1 MSCTNCAILG
11 TRWWKHQRQAPP
23 KRLKRQRKNRFMKV
37 NRILIEFHAPTRLI
51 SIAFIG
57 ILSLLPLKLLSAGG
71 RVALGVHGPCVH
83 RSRIICSRRNLPP
96 NIGGMEKYSSRE
108 NCAKYMQRPER
119 TRPLPPRLHKLA
131 ELEKN
136 WPPPAHPRAHYAR
149 ESEVSLYQKI
159 SCCCCRRIDFQF
171 SASFVTFLRNY
182 APRRLQLKMIAQ
194 TTLFHGFRKKNK
206 K

>member
-11 TRWWKHQRQAPP
+11 TRWWKHQHQAPP

-37 NRILIEFHAPTRLI
+37 NRILIEFHAPTRLV

-119 TRPLPPRLHKLA
+119 TRPPPPRLHKLA

-136 WPPPAHPRAHYAR
+136 WPPPAHPRANYAR
-149 ESEVSLYQKI
+149 ESERCRSIKKYHVAAVAVLIFNFPPLLSL
-159 SCCCCRRIDFQF
+159 
-171 SASFVTFLRNY
+171 FVEIM
-182 APRRLQLKMIAQ
+182 PRVDSSSK
-194 TTLFHGFRKKNK
+194 
-206 K
+206 